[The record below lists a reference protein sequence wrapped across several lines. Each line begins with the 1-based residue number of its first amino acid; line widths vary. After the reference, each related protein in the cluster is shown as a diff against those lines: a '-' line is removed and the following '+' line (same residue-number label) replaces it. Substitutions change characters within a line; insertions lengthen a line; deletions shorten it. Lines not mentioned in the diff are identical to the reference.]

1 MQYSRTGAG
10 SILFGALIL
19 AAAWWL
25 GWSSAPLNEAV
36 TAMLLTAAAGGV
48 ILFGLFLFVAGL
60 LLFFI

>member
-10 SILFGALIL
+10 SALLGALIL

-25 GWSSAPLNEAV
+25 GWSSTPLNEAV
-36 TAMLLTAAAGGV
+36 AAMLLTAAAGGFV
-48 ILFGLFLFVAGL
+48 IFGLFLFLAGL